1 MIRWISGIALGFLF
15 LAYILLSPSFFFNF
29 GLIIIFGISIYE
41 LIKLRVFS
49 LQSLLAFI
57 LIVTAILCLYLYEL
71 ERSLIL
77 IAVMISVATDAF
89 AFFAG
94 KVLGRN
100 KIFPIISPNKTL
112 EGTIGGVVSSV
123 VINFLMITL
132 IFQNSLKTLD
142 VIMLTL
148 MIFICAVAAVFGD
161 LLISSIKRQA
171 NLKDTG
177 SLIPGHGGLLDRID
191 SHILCIPVFLFYM
204 RFFYEDS
211 ACSGINWV
219 YRKKYA

>member
-123 VINFLMITL
+123 VINSLMITL

-191 SHILCIPVFLFYM
+191 SHILCIPVFFVL
-204 RFFYEDS
+204 YE
-211 ACSGINWV
+211 V
-219 YRKKYA
+219 LL

>member
-77 IAVMISVATDAF
+77 IAVMISVVTDAF

-100 KIFPIISPNKTL
+100 KIFPIISHNKTL

-123 VINFLMITL
+123 VINSLMITL

-142 VIMLTL
+142 VIMLSL

-191 SHILCIPVFLFYM
+191 SHILCIPVFFVL
-204 RFFYEDS
+204 YE
-211 ACSGINWV
+211 V
-219 YRKKYA
+219 LL

>member
-71 ERSLIL
+71 DRSLIL

-123 VINFLMITL
+123 VINSLMITL

-142 VIMLTL
+142 VIMVSL
-148 MIFICAVAAVFGD
+148 MVFICAVAAVFGD
-161 LLISSIKRQA
+161 LLISFIKRQA

-191 SHILCIPVFLFYM
+191 SHILCIPVFFVL
-204 RFFYEDS
+204 YE
-211 ACSGINWV
+211 V
-219 YRKKYA
+219 LL

>member
-15 LAYILLSPSFFFNF
+15 LAYILLSSSFLFNF
-29 GLIIIFGISIYE
+29 GLIIIFGIAIYE
-41 LIKLRVFS
+41 LINLRVFS
-49 LQSLLAFI
+49 LQSFLAFI
-57 LIVTAILCLYLYEL
+57 LIVTAILCLYSYEL
-71 ERSLIL
+71 ERILIL
-77 IAVMISVATDAF
+77 IAVMISVVTDAF

-112 EGTIGGVVSSV
+112 EGTIGGIFSSV

-142 VIMLTL
+142 VVMLTL
-148 MIFICAVAAVFGD
+148 MIFICGIASVFGD

-171 NLKDTG
+171 NFKDTG
-177 SLIPGHGGLLDRID
+177 NLIPGHGGLLDRID
-191 SHILCIPVFLFYM
+191 SHILCIPVFFVLF
-204 RFFYEDS
+204 E
-211 ACSGINWV
+211 V
-219 YRKKYA
+219 LQ

>member
-123 VINFLMITL
+123 VINSLMITL

-142 VIMLTL
+142 VIMLSL
-148 MIFICAVAAVFGD
+148 MVFMCAVAAVCGD

-171 NLKDTG
+171 ILKDTG

-191 SHILCIPVFLFYM
+191 SHILCIPVFFVL
-204 RFFYEDS
+204 YE
-211 ACSGINWV
+211 V
-219 YRKKYA
+219 LL

>member
-57 LIVTAILCLYLYEL
+57 LIVTAILCLYSYEL
-71 ERSLIL
+71 ERILIL
-77 IAVMISVATDAF
+77 IAVMISVVTDAF

-123 VINFLMITL
+123 LINSLMITL

-142 VIMLTL
+142 VIMLSL
-148 MIFICAVAAVFGD
+148 MVFICAVAAVFGD

-191 SHILCIPVFLFYM
+191 SHILCIPVFFVL
-204 RFFYEDS
+204 YE
-211 ACSGINWV
+211 V
-219 YRKKYA
+219 LL

>member
-57 LIVTAILCLYLYEL
+57 LIVTAILYLYLYEL

-77 IAVMISVATDAF
+77 IAVMISVVTDAF

-100 KIFPIISPNKTL
+100 KIFPTISPNKTL
-112 EGTIGGVVSSV
+112 EGTIGGIVSSV
-123 VINFLMITL
+123 VINSLMITL
-132 IFQNSLKTLD
+132 IFQNSLKTFD
-142 VIMLTL
+142 AIMLTL

-191 SHILCIPVFLFYM
+191 SHILCIPVFFVL
-204 RFFYEDS
+204 YE
-211 ACSGINWV
+211 V
-219 YRKKYA
+219 LL

>member
-77 IAVMISVATDAF
+77 IAVMISVTTDAF

-123 VINFLMITL
+123 VINSLMITL

-191 SHILCIPVFLFYM
+191 SHILCIPVFFVL
-204 RFFYEDS
+204 YE
-211 ACSGINWV
+211 V
-219 YRKKYA
+219 LL

>member
-123 VINFLMITL
+123 MINSLMITL

-191 SHILCIPVFLFYM
+191 SHILCIPVFFVL
-204 RFFYEDS
+204 YE
-211 ACSGINWV
+211 V
-219 YRKKYA
+219 LL

>member
-49 LQSLLAFI
+49 LQSFLAFI

-77 IAVMISVATDAF
+77 IAVMISVTTDAF

-100 KIFPIISPNKTL
+100 KIFPTISPNKTL
-112 EGTIGGVVSSV
+112 EGTIGGIVSSV
-123 VINFLMITL
+123 VINSLMITL
-132 IFQNSLKTLD
+132 IFQNSLKTFD
-142 VIMLTL
+142 AIMLTL

-191 SHILCIPVFLFYM
+191 SHILCIPVFFVL
-204 RFFYEDS
+204 YE
-211 ACSGINWV
+211 V
-219 YRKKYA
+219 LL

>member
-112 EGTIGGVVSSV
+112 EGTIGGIISSV
-123 VINFLMITL
+123 VINPLMITL
-132 IFQNSLKTLD
+132 IFQNSLKTFD
-142 VIMLTL
+142 AIMITL

-191 SHILCIPVFLFYM
+191 SHILCIPVFFVL
-204 RFFYEDS
+204 YE
-211 ACSGINWV
+211 V
-219 YRKKYA
+219 LL

>member
-1 MIRWISGIALGFLF
+1 MIRWISGITLGFLF

-57 LIVTAILCLYLYEL
+57 LIVTAILYLYLYEL

-77 IAVMISVATDAF
+77 IAVMISVVTDAF

-112 EGTIGGVVSSV
+112 EGTIGGIVSSV
-123 VINFLMITL
+123 VINSLMITL
-132 IFQNSLKTLD
+132 IFQNSLKTFD
-142 VIMLTL
+142 AIMLTL

-191 SHILCIPVFLFYM
+191 SHILCIPVFFVL
-204 RFFYEDS
+204 YE
-211 ACSGINWV
+211 V
-219 YRKKYA
+219 LL

>member
-123 VINFLMITL
+123 VINSQMITL

-142 VIMLTL
+142 VIMLSL
-148 MIFICAVAAVFGD
+148 MVFICAVAAVFGD

-191 SHILCIPVFLFYM
+191 SHILCIPVFFVL
-204 RFFYEDS
+204 YE
-211 ACSGINWV
+211 V
-219 YRKKYA
+219 LL

>member
-77 IAVMISVATDAF
+77 MAVMISVATDAF

-112 EGTIGGVVSSV
+112 EGTIGGIVSSV
-123 VINFLMITL
+123 VINSLMITL

-142 VIMLTL
+142 AIMLTL

-191 SHILCIPVFLFYM
+191 SHILCIPVFFVL
-204 RFFYEDS
+204 YE
-211 ACSGINWV
+211 V
-219 YRKKYA
+219 LL

>member
-123 VINFLMITL
+123 VINSMMITL

-191 SHILCIPVFLFYM
+191 SHILCIPVFFVL
-204 RFFYEDS
+204 YE
-211 ACSGINWV
+211 V
-219 YRKKYA
+219 LL

>member
-89 AFFAG
+89 AFLAG

-123 VINFLMITL
+123 VINSLMITL

-191 SHILCIPVFLFYM
+191 SHILCIPVFFVL
-204 RFFYEDS
+204 YE
-211 ACSGINWV
+211 V
-219 YRKKYA
+219 LL

>member
-15 LAYILLSPSFFFNF
+15 LAYILLFPSFLFNF

-77 IAVMISVATDAF
+77 IAVMISVVTDAF

-123 VINFLMITL
+123 VINSLMITL
-132 IFQNSLKTLD
+132 IFQNSLKTFD
-142 VIMLTL
+142 AIMLTL

-191 SHILCIPVFLFYM
+191 SHILCIPVFFVL
-204 RFFYEDS
+204 YE
-211 ACSGINWV
+211 V
-219 YRKKYA
+219 LL

>member
-49 LQSLLAFI
+49 IQSLLAFI

-77 IAVMISVATDAF
+77 IAVMISVVTDAF

-112 EGTIGGVVSSV
+112 EGTIGGIVSSV
-123 VINFLMITL
+123 VINSLMITL

-191 SHILCIPVFLFYM
+191 SHILCIPVFFVL
-204 RFFYEDS
+204 YE
-211 ACSGINWV
+211 V
-219 YRKKYA
+219 LL

>member
-29 GLIIIFGISIYE
+29 GLIIMFGISIYE

-123 VINFLMITL
+123 VINSLMITL

-191 SHILCIPVFLFYM
+191 SHILCIPVFFVL
-204 RFFYEDS
+204 YE
-211 ACSGINWV
+211 V
-219 YRKKYA
+219 LL

>member
-112 EGTIGGVVSSV
+112 EGTIGGIVSSV
-123 VINFLMITL
+123 VINSLMITL

-142 VIMLTL
+142 VIMLSL

-191 SHILCIPVFLFYM
+191 SHILCIPVFFVL
-204 RFFYEDS
+204 YE
-211 ACSGINWV
+211 V
-219 YRKKYA
+219 LL

>member
-77 IAVMISVATDAF
+77 IAVIISVATDAF

-94 KVLGRN
+94 KVLVRN

-123 VINFLMITL
+123 VINSLMITL

-191 SHILCIPVFLFYM
+191 SHILCIPVFFVL
-204 RFFYEDS
+204 YE
-211 ACSGINWV
+211 V
-219 YRKKYA
+219 LL

>member
-123 VINFLMITL
+123 VINSLMITL
-132 IFQNSLKTLD
+132 IFQNSIKTFD
-142 VIMLTL
+142 AIMLTL

-191 SHILCIPVFLFYM
+191 SHILCIPVFFVL
-204 RFFYEDS
+204 YE
-211 ACSGINWV
+211 V
-219 YRKKYA
+219 LL

>member
-123 VINFLMITL
+123 LINSLMITL

-142 VIMLTL
+142 VIMLSL
-148 MIFICAVAAVFGD
+148 LIFICAVAAVFGD

-191 SHILCIPVFLFYM
+191 SHILCIPVFFVL
-204 RFFYEDS
+204 YE
-211 ACSGINWV
+211 V
-219 YRKKYA
+219 LL

>member
-77 IAVMISVATDAF
+77 IAVMISVTTDAF

-123 VINFLMITL
+123 VINSLMITL
-132 IFQNSLKTLD
+132 IFQNSLKTFD
-142 VIMLTL
+142 AIMLTL
-148 MIFICAVAAVFGD
+148 MILICAVAAVFGD

-191 SHILCIPVFLFYM
+191 SHILCIPVFFVL
-204 RFFYEDS
+204 YE
-211 ACSGINWV
+211 V
-219 YRKKYA
+219 LL

>member
-123 VINFLMITL
+123 VINSLMITL
-132 IFQNSLKTLD
+132 IFQNPLKTLD

-191 SHILCIPVFLFYM
+191 SHILCIPVFFVL
-204 RFFYEDS
+204 YE
-211 ACSGINWV
+211 V
-219 YRKKYA
+219 LL

>member
-123 VINFLMITL
+123 VIISLMINL

-191 SHILCIPVFLFYM
+191 SHILCIPVFFVL
-204 RFFYEDS
+204 YE
-211 ACSGINWV
+211 V
-219 YRKKYA
+219 LL

>member
-112 EGTIGGVVSSV
+112 EGTIGGIVSSV
-123 VINFLMITL
+123 VINSLMITL

-191 SHILCIPVFLFYM
+191 SHILCIPVFFVL
-204 RFFYEDS
+204 YE
-211 ACSGINWV
+211 V
-219 YRKKYA
+219 LL

>member
-77 IAVMISVATDAF
+77 IAVMISVVTDAF

-123 VINFLMITL
+123 VINSLMITL

-191 SHILCIPVFLFYM
+191 SHILCIPVFFVL
-204 RFFYEDS
+204 YE
-211 ACSGINWV
+211 V
-219 YRKKYA
+219 LL

>member
-123 VINFLMITL
+123 VINSLMITL

-148 MIFICAVAAVFGD
+148 MIFICAVAAVFGA

-191 SHILCIPVFLFYM
+191 SHILCIPVFFVL
-204 RFFYEDS
+204 YE
-211 ACSGINWV
+211 V
-219 YRKKYA
+219 LL

>member
-15 LAYILLSPSFFFNF
+15 LAYILLSPSLLFNF

-77 IAVMISVATDAF
+77 IAVMISVVTDAF

-112 EGTIGGVVSSV
+112 EGTIGGIISSV
-123 VINFLMITL
+123 VINPLMITL
-132 IFQNSLKTLD
+132 IFQNSLKTFD
-142 VIMLTL
+142 AIMLTL

-191 SHILCIPVFLFYM
+191 SHILCIPVFFVL
-204 RFFYEDS
+204 YE
-211 ACSGINWV
+211 V
-219 YRKKYA
+219 LL

>member
-89 AFFAG
+89 AFFVG

-123 VINFLMITL
+123 VINSLMITL
-132 IFQNSLKTLD
+132 IFQNSLKTFD
-142 VIMLTL
+142 AIMLTL

-191 SHILCIPVFLFYM
+191 SHILCIPVFFVL
-204 RFFYEDS
+204 YE
-211 ACSGINWV
+211 V
-219 YRKKYA
+219 LL

>member
-29 GLIIIFGISIYE
+29 GLIIILGISIYE

-123 VINFLMITL
+123 VINSLMINL

-191 SHILCIPVFLFYM
+191 SHILCIPVFFVL
-204 RFFYEDS
+204 YE
-211 ACSGINWV
+211 V
-219 YRKKYA
+219 LL

>member
-77 IAVMISVATDAF
+77 IAVMISAATDAF
-89 AFFAG
+89 AFFVG

-123 VINFLMITL
+123 VINSLMITL
-132 IFQNSLKTLD
+132 IFQNSLKTFD
-142 VIMLTL
+142 AIMLTL

-191 SHILCIPVFLFYM
+191 SHILCIPVFFVL
-204 RFFYEDS
+204 YE
-211 ACSGINWV
+211 V
-219 YRKKYA
+219 LL

>member
-123 VINFLMITL
+123 VINSLMITL
-132 IFQNSLKTLD
+132 IFQNSLKTYD
-142 VIMLTL
+142 AIMLTL

-191 SHILCIPVFLFYM
+191 SHILCIPVFFVL
-204 RFFYEDS
+204 YE
-211 ACSGINWV
+211 V
-219 YRKKYA
+219 LL

>member
-15 LAYILLSPSFFFNF
+15 LAYILLFPSFLFNF

-112 EGTIGGVVSSV
+112 EGTIGGIVSSV
-123 VINFLMITL
+123 VINSLMVTL
-132 IFQNSLKTLD
+132 IFQKSLKTYD
-142 VIMLTL
+142 VIMLSL

-191 SHILCIPVFLFYM
+191 SHILCIPVFFVL
-204 RFFYEDS
+204 YE
-211 ACSGINWV
+211 V
-219 YRKKYA
+219 LL

>member
-123 VINFLMITL
+123 VINSLMITL

-142 VIMLTL
+142 VIVLTL

-191 SHILCIPVFLFYM
+191 SHILCIPVFFVL
-204 RFFYEDS
+204 YE
-211 ACSGINWV
+211 V
-219 YRKKYA
+219 LL